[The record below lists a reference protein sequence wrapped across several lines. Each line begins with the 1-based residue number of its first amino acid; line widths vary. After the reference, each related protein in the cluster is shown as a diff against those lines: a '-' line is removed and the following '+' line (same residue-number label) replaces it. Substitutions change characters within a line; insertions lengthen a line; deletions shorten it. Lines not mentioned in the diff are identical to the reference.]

1 MHNVIGPVP
10 LPPTTSE
17 MPPPALHL
25 LNSIARRRLTTAAA
39 AAAATP
45 SSFQVFD
52 HTTKRLQ
59 RDRAGLNPVSRS
71 TDYLK
76 DEVASRL
83 VERLLVRPPT
93 PPHTSNAPA
102 NTPRI

>member
-1 MHNVIGPVP
+1 
-10 LPPTTSE
+10 

-25 LNSIARRRLTTAAA
+25 LNSIARRRLATAA

-45 SSFQVFD
+45 SFQVFD
-52 HTTKRLQ
+52 RTTKRLQ
-59 RDRAGLNPVSRS
+59 RDRAGLNSASRS

-83 VERLLVRPPT
+83 VERLLVCPPT